1 MSPKYGCNNLYY
13 HHFNLN
19 GGNRDYCNPISVTF
33 ETTRKFLIVFVRL
46 VLGKVQVDG
55 FTGP

>member
-46 VLGKVQVDG
+46 VLGKV
-55 FTGP
+55 